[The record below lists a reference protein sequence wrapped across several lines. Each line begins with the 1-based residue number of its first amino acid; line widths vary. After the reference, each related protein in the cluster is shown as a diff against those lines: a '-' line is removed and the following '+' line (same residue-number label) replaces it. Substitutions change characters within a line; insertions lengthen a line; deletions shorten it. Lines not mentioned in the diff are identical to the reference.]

1 MNTIEIFGLT
11 IQLEDWEK
19 QNKLPLYIINN
30 FFIQKAT
37 INEIK
42 CLALSPQ
49 EDLPTIPSLKKQINK
64 IQDIESLP
72 VFLILDTLTE
82 FRKESLIKNKIS
94 FILTDKLIYLPFMY
108 TFITD
113 YHNLD
118 MCEKLTKSSQ
128 LIYTWMLYEKR
139 DKYYMTE
146 VTKKLNFTNMT
157 TSRSYRQLV
166 STGLF
171 NEHKEGRKVY
181 LTTKYSKTELFEQV
195 KPFLKSPVDYIGY
208 INKNDIN
215 EDMIMAGETA
225 LSHYSMLA
233 SPRLITYAIDKE
245 KAKNY
250 NIHKELLNIDE
261 QVKIEVWF
269 YNPFFFS
276 EDNQYVDIFSLI
288 LSLIDNNDERIEKE
302 RDLLLD
308 LLLSNK
314 KD

>member
-1 MNTIEIFGLT
+1 
-11 IQLEDWEK
+11 
-19 QNKLPLYIINN
+19 
-30 FFIQKAT
+30 
-37 INEIK
+37 
-42 CLALSPQ
+42 
-49 EDLPTIPSLKKQINK
+49 
-64 IQDIESLP
+64 
-72 VFLILDTLTE
+72 
-82 FRKESLIKNKIS
+82 
-94 FILTDKLIYLPFMY
+94 MY

-113 YHNLD
+113 YHNLE

-128 LIYTWMLYEKR
+128 LIYTWILYEKR

-146 VTKKLNFTNMT
+146 VTDKLNFTNMT

-181 LTTKYSKTELFEQV
+181 LTTKYSKTELFLQM
-195 KPFLKSPVDYIGY
+195 KPFLKSPIDYIGY

-225 LSHYSMLA
+225 LGHYSMLA

-245 KAKNY
+245 KAKNC
-250 NIHKELLNIDE
+250 NIHKELLDIDE
-261 QVKIEVWF
+261 QIKIEVWF
-269 YNPFFFS
+269 YDPYFFS

-288 LSLIDNNDERIEKE
+288 LSLIDNNDERIEYE
-302 RDLLLD
+302 RDQLLD

-314 KD
+314 KDN